1 MPIGVPALYRAMI
14 ETRVPSRQFESM
26 LRFRKT
32 RKRDSKCFQEL
43 FVGKTSCLV
52 PQTPNCPF
60 LNRTCSLSKGP
71 HEVIGLLQ
79 ECQNNTSCGRSIE
92 QLNLAVKRRRL
103 APTPGLPRA
112 PFFGC
117 KSKKTS
123 TSTHSTSTFLP
134 VSAVAREK
142 GTPPYP
148 PTLCLLFVTT
158 FMHLMW
164 LGMGSV
170 SHERQ

>member
-79 ECQNNTSCGRSIE
+79 ECQNNILWQTHRTIK
-92 QLNLAVKRRRL
+92 LVLVKRRR
-103 APTPGLPRA
+103 PGTHAGPAASSIFWMHVQKRLRHRLTRPQPFSQSAQSRA
-112 PFFGC
+112 
-117 KSKKTS
+117 KR
-123 TSTHSTSTFLP
+123 
-134 VSAVAREK
+134 ARRRRIH
-142 GTPPYP
+142 P
-148 PTLCLLFVTT
+148 LSLFAIRYYFHAFNVV
-158 FMHLMW
+158 
-164 LGMGSV
+164 GDGIGIS
-170 SHERQ
+170 